1 MKIPD
6 WLHHIPSH
14 WEIRKASHILD
25 ISVGGTPPTSNPEFF
40 DGDIPWVTI
49 ADMNSDEIFGSS
61 HYLSE
66 SGLRHANI
74 RWSEPGDLLYSFKLS
89 IGKTCFVK
97 NPVVTNEAIATIH
110 KSSKIHLPFARYV
123 LPLAFEHAAGTNIYG
138 AKILNQQQL
147 KSALIPLPPLD
158 EQKKIAD
165 ELDRELAEI
174 DEFIADQIKL
184 KELLKEQLEAQ
195 KEQII
200 LEAGGQQVRL
210 SRVLKGLKD
219 GSHGTHPRV
228 DSGGEVLLSAKN
240 ISSGELVISE
250 DESRI
255 SLEEAA
261 QITASGF
268 PRKGDV
274 MMILVGATYGRTALY
289 DLEQT
294 LPFQRSVG
302 FFRPNEE
309 LITSD
314 YLKLVMS
321 SREFQQQLSL
331 GIKTSAQPGIYLSDV
346 SSRTI
351 KLPTLK
357 NQLSATKHFTTLNK
371 DYSNLGNN
379 INQAINLLKERNK
392 STMQTQIIHKYHTLI
407 SKYQ

>member
-40 DGDIPWVTI
+40 DGDIPWITI

-97 NPVVTNEAIATIH
+97 KPVVTNEAIATIH

-174 DEFIADQIKL
+174 DDFIADQQYL
-184 KELLKEQLEAQ
+184 RELTTEKFNAELRSL
-195 KEQII
+195 
-200 LEAGGQQVRL
+200 
-210 SRVLKGLKD
+210 
-219 GSHGTHPRV
+219 THPEGIETVPLKRFADITLGKMVTPSDKGGMELAPYIRAANIQPGGVFTYQSDQKKMWFSSNELSYLDLKKGDILVVEGGAGFGRSAVLEEDLPGWGFQNSINRV
-228 DSGGEVLLSAKN
+228 RVRPCLVDAHFIDFCIRAQLL
-240 ISSGELVISE
+240 SGELENLTNQSTIPHLTAEKLNLIQIPNIEVGQQTEFANELFILNHRNSILIAEMENLISILLE
-250 DESRI
+250 LKQSKII
-255 SLEEAA
+255 SL
-261 QITASGF
+261 
-268 PRKGDV
+268 
-274 MMILVGATYGRTALY
+274 
-289 DLEQT
+289 
-294 LPFQRSVG
+294 
-302 FFRPNEE
+302 
-309 LITSD
+309 
-314 YLKLVMS
+314 
-321 SREFQQQLSL
+321 LS
-331 GIKTSAQPGIYLSDV
+331 
-346 SSRTI
+346 
-351 KLPTLK
+351 
-357 NQLSATKHFTTLNK
+357 
-371 DYSNLGNN
+371 
-379 INQAINLLKERNK
+379 
-392 STMQTQIIHKYHTLI
+392 
-407 SKYQ
+407 